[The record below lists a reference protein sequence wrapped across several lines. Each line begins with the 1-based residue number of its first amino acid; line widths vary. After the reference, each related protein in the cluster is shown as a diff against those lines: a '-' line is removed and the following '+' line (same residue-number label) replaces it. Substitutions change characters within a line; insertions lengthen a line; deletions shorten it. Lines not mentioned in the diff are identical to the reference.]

1 MLQTTA
7 IIVFARTAEAEA
19 NEKHLFWPNS
29 KVNKNVLQVLR
40 QHTLSVV
47 KQTKLPYYIFSED
60 EQVGETFAVK
70 ITNAYSQVFAK
81 GYTNVIGIGAD
92 VPSITS
98 NDLLAATSLLNNN
111 KIVCGPT
118 QCGGSYLLGI
128 NKAVFNPDTFLKLA
142 WQTDTLFEDVTEKFA
157 GTYIM
162 KELQELND
170 ASHLLQLSNT
180 VDRLYGV
187 AVQLLKLIKS
197 ILQNTKGFR
206 NSTYSIP
213 AYSSLQLLARAP

>member
-19 NEKHLFWPNS
+19 REKNLFLPNS
-29 KVNKNVLQVLR
+29 KVNKKVLQALR
-40 QHTLSVV
+40 KHTLGIVR
-47 KQTKLPYYIFSED
+47 QTKLPYYIFSEE
-60 EQVGETFAVK
+60 EQIGESFAVK
-70 ITNAYSQVFAK
+70 ITNAFSQVFAL

-98 NDLLAATSLLNNN
+98 KDILAATRHLDDNRT
-111 KIVCGPT
+111 VCGPT

-128 NKAVFNPDTFLKLA
+128 NKEVFNVDTFLNLA
-142 WQTDTLFEDVTEKFA
+142 WQTESLFEDVTDKFA

-162 KELQELND
+162 NELQELND

-180 VDRLYGV
+180 VERLHGI

-197 ILQNTKGFR
+197 ILQNTIGFQ
-206 NSTYSIP
+206 NSNYSIP